1 MADLSWLGQLGA
13 AAIGLGGSIYSTE
26 RGMNASSNMMH
37 ANEAFTQDMYNRQLI
52 DNYNAEMRANR
63 RWYEQYDYTK
73 SGQLAL
79 LAAQTQQQKELA
91 EYMFKNF
98 ESPAAVAK
106 AMRQAGLNPSAL
118 AGSGSPIQSL
128 SVPGVSMPSGSPP
141 GMMQGS
147 PASPF
152 SAGMPGIPS
161 LDNPANSMA
170 NILSQLALA
179 SKNSSESGYL
189 NAQTDRLL
197 ATAEDFVQQQHLQTG
212 LLKIAEAHQG
222 LILSIDQIYKNDQEK
237 AKMRLLFNQAFTAS
251 AQGHYYEA
259 LEGLTDA
266 QAEMQKMKNFE
277 ESPYAANYLYN
288 YSLAVSEI
296 ESRIHNLRGQTYM
309 FTQSGREMQ
318 LRNDIQ
324 ETQNL
329 IFGFTNIYQAKH
341 AVPERLRRYI
351 EQASAKN
358 LITQADAEAANKLLN
373 RMQRYNNLDEWQK
386 DAISIT
392 DYIMDK
398 IGGAAGAAA
407 GAYVGARTPRKATST
422 AQGAWN
428 SFEQWVHSR

>member
-52 DNYNAEMRANR
+52 DNYNAELRANK

-73 SGQLAL
+73 NGQLAL
-79 LAAQTQQQKELA
+79 LAAQTQQQKDLA
-91 EYMFKNF
+91 KYMFENF

-118 AGSGSPIQSL
+118 AGSGSPLQSL
-128 SVPGVSMPSGSPP
+128 SVPGVSMPSGSSP
-141 GMMQGS
+141 GVMQGTS
-147 PASPF
+147 PSPF
-152 SAGMPGIPS
+152 SAGMPGIPT
-161 LDNPANSMA
+161 LDNPASSIA
-170 NILSQLALA
+170 NVLSQLALA
-179 SKNSSESGYL
+179 SKTSSETGYI

-197 ATAEDFVQQQHLQTG
+197 ATAEDFVQQQHYQTG

-222 LILSIDQIYKNDQEK
+222 LIFAIDQIYKKDQEK
-237 AKMRLLFNQAFTAS
+237 AKLRLMFNQAFSAS

-288 YSLAVSEI
+288 YSLAISEI
-296 ESRIHNLRGQTYM
+296 EERIKNMQGQTYM

-318 LRNDIQ
+318 LQNDIQ

-329 IFGFTNIYQAKH
+329 IYGFTNIEQARH

-351 EQASAKN
+351 ELARDKN
-358 LITQADAEAANKLLN
+358 IITQGDAEAANKLLN
-373 RMQRYNNLDEWQK
+373 RMQRYNDLSEWKK

-392 DYIMDK
+392 DYIADK
-398 IGGAAGAAA
+398 VGNVAGAAA
-407 GAYVGARTPRKATST
+407 GAYVGARTPRAVSKPKAVT
-422 AQGAWN
+422 G
-428 SFEQWVHSR
+428 FR